1 MPGCWPHQRRWRP
14 GGHVAINKAICHRA
28 DDHGARLGGET
39 LGRSDVR
46 ASAAGV
52 AVRRSL
58 PRKSRLVR
66 NDFMVGGRAAASIVI
81 ITAIIL
87 LFFFILPLLPS
98 TSHRRS
104 PRPTPRARSLC
115 AFLAFLCE
123 NIRQRTPHVHEC
135 AIPTRIQ
142 NVPRWSVCSLAE

>member
-1 MPGCWPHQRRWRP
+1 MRSFQRSIQRSIQRSKIFTPESDPRTRRRNTRPVRRQSVRPQRGCR
-14 GGHVAINKAICHRA
+14 CC
-28 DDHGARLGGET
+28 
-39 LGRSDVR
+39 
-46 ASAAGV
+46 SAAL
-52 AVRRSL
+52 L

-104 PRPTPRARSLC
+104 PRPTPRPRSLC

-142 NVPRWSVCSLAE
+142 NVPRWSVCSLTE